1 LKIKSAVLALTFIS
15 ALILSFSLFAV
26 SQAKAANNGN
36 GYGSWSPIT
45 NPGYA
50 ITTNY
55 FQQNVPLGASVI
67 ATAGT
72 IDLTVYKIEFK
83 WHNAT
88 DGLIYDVNVTVSGPL
103 TTPAVPPN
111 VPKQVIW
118 WAGNNTGIQYL
129 YAQDA
134 EIPNS
139 PGDWGVQAYFYA
151 PGGNIQGQGSDIVQ
165 IKATSFNVIPEIPIL
180 GTAGAAIAMLL
191 GLGLYRKRKQK

>member
-1 LKIKSAVLALTFIS
+1 MKIKSAVLTLTFLS
-15 ALILSFSLFAV
+15 ALILPFSLFAV
-26 SQAKAANNGN
+26 SQAKAAN
-36 GYGSWSPIT
+36 GYGSWSPIQ

-50 ITTNY
+50 IITNY
-55 FQQNVPLGASVI
+55 FGQNVPLGSSVI

-72 IDLTVYKIEFK
+72 TDLTVYKIEFK

-139 PGDWGVQAYFYA
+139 AGDWGIQAFFYA
-151 PGGNIQGQGSDIVQ
+151 PGGGIQGEGSDLIA
-165 IKATSFNVIPEIPIL
+165 IKATSFNVIPEVPII